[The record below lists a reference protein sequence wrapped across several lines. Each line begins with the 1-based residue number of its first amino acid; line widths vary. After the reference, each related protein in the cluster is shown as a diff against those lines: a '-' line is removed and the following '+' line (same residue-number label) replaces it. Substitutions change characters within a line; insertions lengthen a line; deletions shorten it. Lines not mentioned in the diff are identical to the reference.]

1 MCAVPIFAF
10 HSLFIF
16 LCYRTLKSDDS
27 PPLTALNLAILQVF
41 IASLSKLCW
50 NKNTP
55 CRTCGYQMLKSGIYN
70 RSRWENE
77 SIFNSSDFQ
86 SIFDPN
92 QLWGQSGPDGIINGI
107 GGNTKICFFFKD
119 IRVISQNL
127 HVLRRIFLVM
137 FTALPDGKLLIHHSE
152 RSVKGRFAS
161 EC

>member
-1 MCAVPIFAF
+1 M
-10 HSLFIF
+10 
-16 LCYRTLKSDDS
+16 
-27 PPLTALNLAILQVF
+27 
-41 IASLSKLCW
+41 SKLCW

-107 GGNTKICFFFKD
+107 GRNTKICFFFKYITEFTCFKAD
-119 IRVISQNL
+119 LPCHVHCIARWQAFDPPLREISEGSIRIRMLKSS
-127 HVLRRIFLVM
+127 IFLEFAASASTTGN
-137 FTALPDGKLLIHHSE
+137 FTSTQVLLIVAASE
-152 RSVKGRFAS
+152 RDNWMK
-161 EC
+161 